1 MIIWPIKLNWWAQ
14 NWNRFLFNS
23 STFEYDFSS
32 ELEVFPIA
40 VRISVWLWVI
50 DWQSLLL
57 VSSTS
62 VKFDVNLMC
71 QYQLGISFS
80 LPLSLSIDFSQYLRL
95 QSFWLAELLFTRW
108 KPTNILVWFWWIVAF
123 NLRKSAAVATIT
135 IPTKTVR
142 RDDEN
147 TLKKKN
153 HPMKVNLNQCEKLN
167 VN

>member
-1 MIIWPIKLNWWAQ
+1 
-14 NWNRFLFNS
+14 
-23 STFEYDFSS
+23 
-32 ELEVFPIA
+32 
-40 VRISVWLWVI
+40 
-50 DWQSLLL
+50 
-57 VSSTS
+57 
-62 VKFDVNLMC
+62 MC

-123 NLRKSAAVATIT
+123 NLRKSAAAATIT

-147 TLKKKN
+147 TLKKKKPSN
-153 HPMKVNLNQCEKLN
+153 ESQFESMWKIKCKLIYLYAIDLSKTPELSKAKLDPNKAIEENENLK
-167 VN
+167 